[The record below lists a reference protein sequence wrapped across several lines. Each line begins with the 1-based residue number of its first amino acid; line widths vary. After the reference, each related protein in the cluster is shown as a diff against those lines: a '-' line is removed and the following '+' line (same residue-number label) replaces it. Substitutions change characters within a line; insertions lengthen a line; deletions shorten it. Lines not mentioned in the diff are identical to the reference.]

1 MKTGKLDHIAL
12 WVSDRD
18 TLADF
23 LTAHLGMHVIDRTDR
38 FTLVGSDARHGKLT
52 LFAADGEREPEPLR
66 RVVLRVSDLEA
77 ALGELPAGL
86 EVERTPAGE
95 ARFSGPQRVGLGLV
109 ESDGGGVEYDIDHV
123 VLAVPDPDRAFG
135 ELAQLGFEAE
145 DGVLRA
151 GAGHLEL
158 ESGGQERSERSLLNH
173 VALLVESADEY
184 IRAARSRGM
193 EPEVVDAP
201 NTYAAFISGPA
212 GIKLEYVEHK
222 PGFSLV

>member
-1 MKTGKLDHIAL
+1 MKTGKLDHVAL

-23 LTAHLGMHVIDRTDR
+23 LTAHLGMHVIDRTER

-52 LFAADGEREPEPLR
+52 LFAADGAREPGPLR

-77 ALGELPAGL
+77 AIGRLPDGL
-86 EVERTPAGE
+86 EIERSARAE
-95 ARFSGPQRVGLGLV
+95 ARFEGPQGLGLGLV
-109 ESDGGGVEYDIDHV
+109 EVDRGGVEYDIDHV
-123 VLAVPDPDRAFG
+123 VLAVPDRQRAFD
-135 ELAQLGFEAE
+135 ELARLGFEAQ

-151 GAGHLEL
+151 GVGHLEL
-158 ESGGQERSERSLLNH
+158 ESGAAGQSERPLLNH
-173 VALLVESADEY
+173 VALLVDSAEDY
-184 IRAARSRGM
+184 IREAESRGM

-201 NTYAAFISGPA
+201 NTYAAFVSGPA
-212 GIKLEYVEHK
+212 GIRLEYVEHK

>member
-1 MKTGKLDHIAL
+1 MKPGKLDHIAL

-23 LTAHLGMHVIDRTDR
+23 LTAHMGMHVIEKTDR

-52 LFAADGEREPEPLR
+52 LFAAEGERDPEPLR

-77 ALGELPAGL
+77 ALGELPEGL
-86 EVERTPAGE
+86 DVQRTPGGE

-109 ESDGGGVEYDIDHV
+109 ESDDGGVEYDIDHV
-123 VLAVPDPDRAFG
+123 VLAVPDRDRAFG

-158 ESGGQERSERSLLNH
+158 ESGGQEGSERSLLNH
-173 VALLVESADEY
+173 VALLVESAEEY
-184 IRAARSRGM
+184 IREARSRGM

-201 NTYAAFISGPA
+201 NTYAAFIRGPA